1 MELCLSFYSTT
12 AQWMVQHVI
21 GEDQATCDIPDEVS
35 THAFVHTYVCTYV
48 HIVCVVCVQGRQNRK
63 GCKGFGLCITWTKY
77 NVWYFHL
84 AGIVI
89 TSLTQAIGLHLLS
102 EKFLDHVPVFGMVT

>member
-1 MELCLSFYSTT
+1 MG
-12 AQWMVQHVI
+12 MGIVNGV
-21 GEDQATCDIPDEVS
+21 ATRL
-35 THAFVHTYVCTYV
+35 A
-48 HIVCVVCVQGRQNRK
+48 NR
-63 GCKGFGLCITWTKY
+63 KGFGLCICITWM
-77 NVWYFHL
+77 WYFHL